1 MDGKSEVLEAG
12 NEAVD
17 LPAEV
22 MRAEVL
28 IEGSGLQHL
37 IDRSEDRGSDGADRL
52 FGAAA
57 GAKAMKLRLEK
68 AGLIG

>member
-1 MDGKSEVLEAG
+1 MLLFGPFVEVIGAK
-12 NEAVD
+12 V
-17 LPAEV
+17 V
-22 MRAEVL
+22 V
-28 IEGSGLQHL
+28 EGSGLQHV
-37 IDRSEDRGSDGADRL
+37 IGGGQDRSGDGADRL